1 MSPFICE
8 VIGENTDQ
16 ELNKLQ
22 GTWIMV
28 SGEWDGKKIPDE
40 DVTTCRKLG
49 IGFWQYLE
57 DSVSR
62 ELYSEL
68 SRSDEAESA

>member
-1 MSPFICE
+1 
-8 VIGENTDQ
+8 
-16 ELNKLQ
+16 
-22 GTWIMV
+22 MV